1 MQITRRQLYTLF
13 KEIADKHLQI
23 HSFFWGDVAD
33 AFGRQD
39 IIFPIMIVTP
49 QPIAMRQGEV
59 SHTYSITILDR
70 LLDGDENKVDVDS
83 DVYQYWRDV
92 MAQLDRLNQVD
103 FGIEYPMN
111 PQPVQDV
118 SPHRCYGFQGD
129 VSVNVDENYDKCAV
143 PSLPIDFNPELVC
156 LPASYRVEYENGVLI
171 EEGTIAS
178 GSSKTIK
185 VPDAPICLAASWEL
199 RDTDG
204 VVLDSGTIPSG
215 GSATITAP
223 NGSVSVRDSG
233 GVELY
238 NVSVTSGGS
247 EVQVV
252 GDSTVNVRRSD
263 NSLIEAK
270 SVKAQGSEN
279 VTVADSLVNVR
290 KSDGVLIS
298 AVSVKADDSENYN
311 VADSVVSN
319 DATTPTYTANIKA
332 TENLVL
338 PTQTIEVNGVN
349 EGSIPSVG
357 TIEVEVSDGV
367 NPVTPNSVGIVG
379 RTVTLE
385 VPSGVTMNVDF
396 SADKLT
402 AAPLEDITFT
412 DLSDETPTHWSWR
425 FGDGTTSIVQN
436 PVKQYF
442 AVGIYN
448 VTLLAGRV
456 GAGGVAVKNAY
467 IEIVLAYFTNL
478 FGVPSSAYSL
488 RKLSP
493 NSVYSGAAIRVRRS
507 SDNTEQDIN
516 FVSSAANAALDTAA
530 LLSFVGAGNAF
541 IVTWYDQS
549 GNARHA
555 TQASAAN
562 QPQIVFSGVTRI
574 SNGLPSVYFDG
585 SDELLTPTFSLNQP
599 TTQLSVA
606 KIDNSYSL
614 GTNYTIASSKTAG
627 NRQHIFYRNT
637 GKVAIFAGASIE
649 TIANSTAGQKLFT
662 ALFNGA
668 NSLLRKNGTQVITGN
683 AGTQNFGGQLAIGS
697 QSAAGNEW
705 LGDQQEFIFYGADK
719 TSEFAAIETN
729 INDYYNVF

>member
-59 SHTYSITILDR
+59 SHTYSITLLDR

-185 VPDAPICLAASWEL
+185 VPDAPICLAANWEL

-204 VVLDSGTIPSG
+204 MLLDSGTIPSG

-290 KSDGVLIS
+290 KSDGVLIT

-338 PTQTIEVNGVN
+338 PAQTIEVNGVN

-379 RTVTLE
+379 RKIEIE
-385 VPSGVTMNVDF
+385 VPSGGGSYDLDLVD
-396 SADKLT
+396 
-402 AAPLEDITFT
+402 
-412 DLSDETPTHWSWR
+412 R
-425 FGDGTTSIVQN
+425 F
-436 PVKQYF
+436 
-442 AVGIYN
+442 
-448 VTLLAGRV
+448 
-456 GAGGVAVKNAY
+456 
-467 IEIVLAYFTNL
+467 
-478 FGVPSSAYSL
+478 
-488 RKLSP
+488 
-493 NSVYSGAAIRVRRS
+493 
-507 SDNTEQDIN
+507 
-516 FVSSAANAALDTAA
+516 
-530 LLSFVGAGNAF
+530 GNAF
-541 IVTWYDQS
+541 PTKQVTANATWDLRTLTPFDFADIFLSELTSPSSTIQTAIIDLVDDLNAAGLWDKFHSIHPMVNGTANDHALNLKYPFRNRYS
-549 GNARHA
+549 GEAFFQGSPTHN
-555 TQASAAN
+555 
-562 QPQIVFSGVTRI
+562 
-574 SNGLPSVYFDG
+574 SNGITTNGSNNGMIIPLPPYLYADSSNVFAMSCYSRTDAGLGNVLNFDMGSTNSTSYTEYNRIVIKDSSNRQLGSVGRATNIYFNNGGYTSPSTGLFTTVIDTG
-585 SDELLTPTFSLNQP
+585 TTGGLARNGVLLT
-599 TTQLSVA
+599 
-606 KIDNSYSL
+606 
-614 GTNYTIASSKTAG
+614 G
-627 NRQHIFYRNT
+627 
-637 GKVAIFAGASIE
+637 
-649 TIANSTAGQKLFT
+649 
-662 ALFNGA
+662 
-668 NSLLRKNGTQVITGN
+668 GTQSSFNTADTVRN
-683 AGTQNFGGQLAIGS
+683 AAIGLGGFFNS
-697 QSAAGNEW
+697 SVNAMGGFVARNYAYAATMKMFNMTQEADHYAAVQKMQTT
-705 LGDQQEFIFYGADK
+705 LGR
-719 TSEFAAIETN
+719 N
-729 INDYYNVF
+729 I

>member
-59 SHTYSITILDR
+59 AHTYSITILDR

-171 EEGTIAS
+171 EEGTIPS

-185 VPDAPICLAASWEL
+185 VPDAPLCLAASWEL

-204 VVLDSGTIPSG
+204 MVLDSGTIPSG

-270 SVKAQGSEN
+270 SVKAQGSES

-332 TENLVL
+332 TETLVL

-357 TIEVEVSDGV
+357 TIEVGTNIAPS
-367 NPVTPNSVGIVG
+367 NVTITG
-379 RTVTLE
+379 RVI
-385 VPSGVTMNVDF
+385 
-396 SADKLT
+396 
-402 AAPLEDITFT
+402 DITLPKNVF
-412 DLSDETPTHWSWR
+412 LK
-425 FGDGTTSIVQN
+425 GI
-436 PVKQYF
+436 F
-442 AVGIYN
+442 A
-448 VTLLAGRV
+448 A
-456 GAGGVAVKNAY
+456 
-467 IEIVLAYFTNL
+467 
-478 FGVPSSAYSL
+478 
-488 RKLSP
+488 
-493 NSVYSGAAIRVRRS
+493 
-507 SDNTEQDIN
+507 
-516 FVSSAANAALDTAA
+516 
-530 LLSFVGAGNAF
+530 
-541 IVTWYDQS
+541 
-549 GNARHA
+549 
-555 TQASAAN
+555 
-562 QPQIVFSGVTRI
+562 
-574 SNGLPSVYFDG
+574 G
-585 SDELLTPTFSLNQP
+585 SDTMQTLT
-599 TTQLSVA
+599 
-606 KIDNSYSL
+606 IDSD
-614 GTNYTIASSKTAG
+614 
-627 NRQHIFYRNT
+627 
-637 GKVAIFAGASIE
+637 
-649 TIANSTAGQKLFT
+649 
-662 ALFNGA
+662 
-668 NSLLRKNGTQVITGN
+668 N
-683 AGTQNFGGQLAIGS
+683 AGTYTSITDDGGSGTIELSKNG
-697 QSAAGNEW
+697 
-705 LGDQQEFIFYGADK
+705 GA
-719 TSEFAAIETN
+719 FAAFSSPLVLAVSDTLVAKRTTTTSVGF
-729 INDYYNVF
+729 YKLTGTF